1 MADQREKQYQD
12 SLNKLQNDNETQ
24 TRQLN
29 QQYQIEMEKINYRTK
44 THKGWIN
51 IDIDL
56 PKFMKYFKKTSPE
69 WYVKRG
75 NNIEVK
81 DRIDKFG
88 KYILEKNKDVVAAEF
103 YFLIDKT
110 TFALKLI
117 IVNGR
122 HRLAWL
128 VENGY
133 KEAIISIP
141 KNQINLFNEFRTD
154 N

>member
-1 MADQREKQYQD
+1 
-12 SLNKLQNDNETQ
+12 
-24 TRQLN
+24 
-29 QQYQIEMEKINYRTK
+29 MEKINYRTK

-75 NNIEVK
+75 NKNEVK
-81 DRIDKFG
+81 DRIDRFG
-88 KYILEKNKDVVAAEF
+88 KFILENNKDVVPAEF

-110 TFALKLI
+110 TFELKLI

-128 VENGY
+128 LENGY
-133 KEAIISIP
+133 KEAIISVP
-141 KNQINLFNEFRTD
+141 KNQINLFNEFRT
-154 N
+154 NN

>member
-1 MADQREKQYQD
+1 MKQ
-12 SLNKLQNDNETQ
+12 
-24 TRQLN
+24 
-29 QQYQIEMEKINYRTK
+29 INYRKK

-51 IDIDL
+51 INIDL
-56 PKFMKYFKKTSPE
+56 PKFMEYFKKTSPE

-75 NNIEVK
+75 NKNEVK
-81 DRIDKFG
+81 GRIDRFDKF
-88 KYILEKNKDVVAAEF
+88 ILEHNKDVVPAEF

-128 VENGY
+128 LENGY
-133 KEAIISIP
+133 KEAIISVP
-141 KNQINLFNEFRTD
+141 KNQKDLFKGFELF
-154 N
+154 

>member
-1 MADQREKQYQD
+1 
-12 SLNKLQNDNETQ
+12 
-24 TRQLN
+24 
-29 QQYQIEMEKINYRTK
+29 MEKINYRTK

-75 NNIEVK
+75 NNNEVK

-88 KYILEKNKDVVAAEF
+88 KFILENNKDVVPAEF

-128 VENGY
+128 LENGY